1 MRKVYM
7 KPNGKVVALRVNEN
21 ISTSGVLGWIG
32 SDQFGVHYNVVGD
45 KRYIYTSNYE
55 SVNTKDESYNAFY
68 DLIIS
73 YLYKIDPACR
83 FDPDAE
89 NPDPLA

>member
-1 MRKVYM
+1 
-7 KPNGKVVALRVNEN
+7 
-21 ISTSGVLGWIG
+21 
-32 SDQFGVHYNVVGD
+32 VVGD

-73 YLYKIDPACR
+73 YLYKLDPACR